1 MGSEQTGS
9 ENGMNGLT
17 WCGDRRH
24 VRPSRRDFLYVGL
37 VGGLGLSL
45 GSYFGATGRSA
56 RGEQKFYESKEGP
69 AKSVIHIFLPGGMAA
84 QESFDPKPLAP
95 IEYRGPL
102 GTVATKLPGEV
113 FSELMAQTAQVADK
127 LTVVRSMTHGE
138 AAHERG
144 THNMFTGYRPSPA
157 LQFPSFGS
165 VVSHE
170 FGSKNNMPPYVCV
183 PTQPNT
189 YAGSG
194 YLSSAYGPFSL
205 GADPASGGFQ
215 VRDLNL
221 PGGIDDT
228 RFSRRRNMLDAVD
241 SHFRKLEKSDNLAAM
256 DSFYQRAYGL
266 ISSKSARQAFDINA
280 ESDETKDKYGKN
292 EAGMRFLMC
301 RRLVEAGVRFV
312 STTYGGWDHHTN
324 IRDGFKGQMPAFD
337 KAFAA
342 LVTDLEMRGLLNSTL
357 VMVTSEFGRT
367 PKVNKDQG
375 RDHWPKVFS
384 IVLAGG
390 GIKKGQIYG
399 SSDATA
405 SEPNQDPL
413 SVEDMATTVYNQL
426 GINADKELMAPG
438 DRPIE
443 IVNGGQV
450 VTDLLG

>member
-1 MGSEQTGS
+1 M
-9 ENGMNGLT
+9 
-17 WCGDRRH
+17 
-24 VRPSRRDFLYVGL
+24 
-37 VGGLGLSL
+37 
-45 GSYFGATGRSA
+45 
-56 RGEQKFYESKEGP
+56 
-69 AKSVIHIFLPGGMAA
+69 
-84 QESFDPKPLAP
+84 
-95 IEYRGPL
+95 
-102 GTVATKLPGEV
+102 
-113 FSELMAQTAQVADK
+113 
-127 LTVVRSMTHGE
+127 
-138 AAHERG
+138 
-144 THNMFTGYRPSPA
+144 
-157 LQFPSFGS
+157 
-165 VVSHE
+165 
-170 FGSKNNMPPYVCV
+170 
-183 PTQPNT
+183 PNT

-221 PGGIDDT
+221 PGGIDDS

-241 SHFRKLEKSDNLAAM
+241 DHFRKLEKSDNLAAM

-266 ISSKSARQAFDINA
+266 ISSKTARQAFDINA

-342 LVTDLEMRGLLNSTL
+342 LINDLDHRGLLNSTL

-413 SVEDMATTVYNQL
+413 TVEDMATTVYNQL

>member
-1 MGSEQTGS
+1 M
-9 ENGMNGLT
+9 
-17 WCGDRRH
+17 
-24 VRPSRRDFLYVGL
+24 
-37 VGGLGLSL
+37 
-45 GSYFGATGRSA
+45 
-56 RGEQKFYESKEGP
+56 
-69 AKSVIHIFLPGGMAA
+69 
-84 QESFDPKPLAP
+84 
-95 IEYRGPL
+95 
-102 GTVATKLPGEV
+102 
-113 FSELMAQTAQVADK
+113 
-127 LTVVRSMTHGE
+127 
-138 AAHERG
+138 
-144 THNMFTGYRPSPA
+144 
-157 LQFPSFGS
+157 
-165 VVSHE
+165 
-170 FGSKNNMPPYVCV
+170 
-183 PTQPNT
+183 PNT

-194 YLSSAYGPFSL
+194 YLSSACGPFSL

-241 SHFRKLEKSDNLAAM
+241 GHFRKLEKSDNLAAM

-266 ISSKSARQAFDINA
+266 ISSKAARQAFDINA

-324 IRDGFKGQMPAFD
+324 IRDSFKGQMPPFD

-342 LVTDLEMRGLLNSTL
+342 LITDLEMRGLLNSTL

-367 PKVNKDQG
+367 PKINKDQG

-413 SVEDMATTVYNQL
+413 TVEDMATTVYNQL

>member
-1 MGSEQTGS
+1 MAGEI
-9 ENGMNGLT
+9 ENGMGGLQ

-24 VRPSRRDFLYVGL
+24 VRPSRRDFLYVGM
-37 VGGLGLSL
+37 VGGLGLTL
-45 GSYFGATGRSA
+45 GNYLGMTGRSA
-56 RGEQKFYESKEGP
+56 RGETKFYESKEGP

-95 IEYRGPL
+95 IEYRGAL
-102 GTVATKLPGEV
+102 GTVATKLTGEV
-113 FSELMAQTAQVADK
+113 FSELMQHTAQVADK
-127 LTVVRSMTHGE
+127 VTVVRSMTHGE

-165 VVSHE
+165 VISHE

-183 PTQPNT
+183 PSMPNT

-205 GADPASGGFQ
+205 GSDPASGGFR
-215 VRDLNL
+215 VRDLDL
-221 PGGIDDT
+221 PGGIDDG
-228 RFSRRRNMLDAVD
+228 RFDRRRTMLDAVD

-266 ISSKSARQAFDINA
+266 ISSKAARQAFDISA
-280 ESDETKDKYGKN
+280 ESDAVKEKYGKN
-292 EAGMRFLMC
+292 EAGLRMLMC

-312 STTYGGWDHHTN
+312 SMTYGGWDHHTN
-324 IRDGFKGQMPAFD
+324 IAGGFRGQMPPFD
-337 KAFAA
+337 KALAA
-342 LVTDLEMRGLLNSTL
+342 LIIDLDERGLFDSTI

-367 PKVNKDQG
+367 PKINKDQG

-384 IVLAGG
+384 ILLAGG
-390 GIKKGQIYG
+390 GFKKGQIYG

-413 SVEDMATTVYNQL
+413 SVEDMATTMYKQL
-426 GINADKELMAPG
+426 GIIADKELLAPG
-438 DRPIE
+438 GRPIE
-443 IVNGGQV
+443 IVKDGDV
-450 VTDLLG
+450 VTELLA

>member
-9 ENGMNGLT
+9 ENGMGGLQ

-24 VRPSRRDFLYVGL
+24 VRPSRRNFMYVGL
-37 VGGLGLSL
+37 VGGLGLTL
-45 GSYFGATGRSA
+45 GNYFGATGRAA
-56 RGEQKFYESKEGP
+56 RGEAKYYESKEGP

-113 FSELMAQTAQVADK
+113 FSELMAQTAQIADK
-127 LTVVRSMTHGE
+127 ITVVRSMTHGE

-183 PTQPNT
+183 PSMPNT

-221 PGGIDDT
+221 PGGIDET
-228 RFSRRRNMLDAVD
+228 RFNRRRSMLDAVD
-241 SHFRKLEKSDNLAAM
+241 GHFRKLEKSDNLAAM

-266 ISSKSARQAFDINA
+266 ISSKAARQAFDINA

-292 EAGMRFLMC
+292 EAGLRMLMC

-324 IRDGFKGQMPAFD
+324 IRDSFRGQMPPFD

-342 LVTDLEMRGLLNSTL
+342 LITDLEMRGLLNSTL

-367 PKVNKDQG
+367 PKINKDQG

-413 SVEDMATTVYNQL
+413 TVEDMATTIYKQL
-426 GINADKELMAPG
+426 GIVGDKELMSPG

-443 IVNGGQV
+443 IVDGGKV
-450 VTDLLG
+450 ITDLLG

>member
-1 MGSEQTGS
+1 
-9 ENGMNGLT
+9 
-17 WCGDRRH
+17 
-24 VRPSRRDFLYVGL
+24 
-37 VGGLGLSL
+37 
-45 GSYFGATGRSA
+45 
-56 RGEQKFYESKEGP
+56 
-69 AKSVIHIFLPGGMAA
+69 
-84 QESFDPKPLAP
+84 
-95 IEYRGPL
+95 
-102 GTVATKLPGEV
+102 
-113 FSELMAQTAQVADK
+113 
-127 LTVVRSMTHGE
+127 
-138 AAHERG
+138 
-144 THNMFTGYRPSPA
+144 
-157 LQFPSFGS
+157 
-165 VVSHE
+165 
-170 FGSKNNMPPYVCV
+170 MP
-183 PTQPNT
+183 NE

-194 YLSSAYGPFSL
+194 YLSSAFGPFSL
-205 GADPASGGFQ
+205 GSDPGSRGGNFT
-215 VRDLNL
+215 VRDLSL
-221 PGGIDDT
+221 PGGIDEK
-228 RFSRRRNMLDAVD
+228 RFDRRKSMLATVD
-241 SHFRKLEKSDNLAAM
+241 DHFRKLEKSDSLDAM

-324 IRDGFKGQMPAFD
+324 IRDSFKAQMPPFD

-342 LVTDLEMRGLLNSTL
+342 LITDLEMRGLLNSTL

-367 PKVNKDQG
+367 PKINKDQG

-413 SVEDMATTVYNQL
+413 TVEDMATTVYNQL

-443 IVNGGQV
+443 IVDGGKV
-450 VTDLLG
+450 VTDLLA

>member
-1 MGSEQTGS
+1 
-9 ENGMNGLT
+9 MNGLSF
-17 WCGDRRH
+17 CSDPRH
-24 VRPSRRDFLYVGL
+24 VRPSRRDFIYVGL
-37 VGGLGLSL
+37 IGGMGLSL
-45 GSYFGATGRSA
+45 GNYLGLGAKQA
-56 RGEQKFYESKEGP
+56 RAEIKNYASKEGP

-113 FSELMAQTAQVADK
+113 FSEMMAKTAQVADK

-157 LQFPSFGS
+157 IQYPSFGS
-165 VVSHE
+165 VISHE
-170 FGSKNNMPPYVCV
+170 FGSKNNMPPYVCI
-183 PTQPNT
+183 PSMPNT

-205 GADPASGGFQ
+205 GADPASGNFT

-221 PGGIDDT
+221 PGGIDDD
-228 RFSRRRNMLDAVD
+228 RFTRRRTMLEAVD
-241 SHFRKLEKSDNLAAM
+241 SHFRKLEKSDNLQAM

-266 ISSKSARQAFDINA
+266 ISSKAARQAFDLAA
-280 ESDETKDKYGKN
+280 ESDAVKDKYGKN
-292 EAGMRFLMC
+292 EAGLRMLMC

-312 STTYGGWDHHTN
+312 SMTYGGWDHHTN
-324 IRDGFKGQMPAFD
+324 INAGIRNQMPAFD
-337 KAFAA
+337 QAFAA
-342 LVTDLEMRGLLNSTL
+342 LVTDLSERGLLDSTI

-367 PKVNKDQG
+367 PKINRDQG

-384 IVLAGG
+384 ICLAGG
-390 GIKKGQIYG
+390 GFKKGQIYG

-413 SVEDMATTVYNQL
+413 TVEKLATTVYHQL
-426 GINADKELMAPG
+426 GIVADKELMAPG

-443 IVNGGQV
+443 IVAEGEV
-450 VTDLLG
+450 VSDLLG